1 MRIKRLNEDIEWST
15 YVSRAAREHLEMMFT
30 DFINP
35 MDPNKEPAKVTT
47 EKAGMDM
54 MAFWILTIPFKSDHL
69 SVEKY
74 LAVITDLLEELNS
87 CIKKTKIDMP
97 NIINNVKVSTNK
109 VELTIWNR

>member
-15 YVSRAAREHLEMMFT
+15 YVSLAAREHLEMIFT

-35 MDPNKEPAKVTT
+35 MNPDKEPATVTT

-54 MAFWILTIPFKSDHL
+54 MAFWILTIPFKSDNL
-69 SVEKY
+69 SIEKY
-74 LAVITDLLEELNS
+74 IPMINELLEELNS
-87 CIKKTKIDMP
+87 CIKKTKLDMP

-109 VELTIWNR
+109 VVLTIWNK